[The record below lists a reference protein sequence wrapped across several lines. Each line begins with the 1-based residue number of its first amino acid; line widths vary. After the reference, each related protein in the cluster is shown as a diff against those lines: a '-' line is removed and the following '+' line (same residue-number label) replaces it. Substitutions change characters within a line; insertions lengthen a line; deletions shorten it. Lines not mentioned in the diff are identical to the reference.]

1 MLFRSE
7 IITPIIRM
15 AFDIIK
21 RTNFDFGFS
30 LGKTAISFYN
40 KKVRDLIEA
49 CGIDRKVAVYDQE
62 KNDNVYVPL
71 YEEASSK
78 LARKTH
84 VDMMSKVQVNLYA
97 AGLHREG
104 SSAVNRYTNME
115 IKDHFAL
122 MNVAFDQKPYKV
134 DADLNIIEE
143 GE

>member
-1 MLFRSE
+1 MKEIGGYIEFESYHGTLFHE
-7 IITPIIRM
+7 G
-15 AFDIIK
+15 A
-21 RTNFDFGFS
+21 
-30 LGKTAISFYN
+30 LGLNCGRNCLAY
-40 KKVRDLIEA
+40 LIEA
-49 CGIDRKVAVYDQE
+49 CGIDRKVSIYDQD
-62 KNDNVYVPL
+62 KHDNVYVPL

-143 GE
+143 NE

>member
-1 MLFRSE
+1 M
-7 IITPIIRM
+7 
-15 AFDIIK
+15 
-21 RTNFDFGFS
+21 RTRFDFGVNLS
-30 LGKTAISFYN
+30 KAGASFYN

-49 CGIDRKVAVYDQE
+49 CGIDRKVSIYDQD
-62 KNDNVYVPL
+62 KHDNVYVPL

-143 GE
+143 NE